1 MRQII
6 LNQKERVAQFLIEQN
21 AYKGQAVQYEAIG
34 VEENGNLIAG
44 VVYENYEKNARI
56 SLHCAGIGKRWLS
69 RQFLWMVFDYPFNQL
84 NVNVIVNT
92 VSSDNKDSIKF
103 TEHCGFKEQTRIIG
117 GASDGDLIIYTLYK
131 KDCKWIGLKHEK

>member
-1 MRQII
+1 VKI
-6 LNQKERVAQFLIEQN
+6 LTD
-21 AYKGQAVQYEAIG
+21 AIFIPYLCHELMLSEKPDMQCIVCMCDG
-34 VEENGNLIAG
+34 DLIAG

-69 RQFLWMVFDYPFNQL
+69 KQFLWMVFDYPFNQL